1 MPHYAFRLLVN
12 GEEFDLDTAPHRTLL
27 EVLRD
32 ELGLTGTKEGCGT
45 GDCGACTVL
54 MDGRAV
60 NSCLVLAPE
69 ATGRE
74 IATIEG
80 LATNGRLHPIQQA
93 FVDAAA
99 AQCGYCTPGMI
110 LSIKA
115 LLDRNPSPTLDE
127 VRLGIAGNLCRCTGY
142 AKIYEAIEAAAAAL
156 RS

>member
-1 MPHYAFRLLVN
+1 MPNYAFRLLVN

-69 ATGRE
+69 AAGRE

>member
-1 MPHYAFRLLVN
+1 MPNYAFRLLVN

-142 AKIYEAIEAAAAAL
+142 AKIYEALEAAAAAL

>member
-1 MPHYAFRLLVN
+1 MPNYAFRLLVN

-127 VRLGIAGNLCRCTGY
+127 VRLGIAGNLCRCTRY

>member
-1 MPHYAFRLLVN
+1 MPNFAFRLLVN
-12 GEEFDLDTAPHRTLL
+12 GEEFDLYTAPHRTLL

-142 AKIYEAIEAAAAAL
+142 AKVYEAIEAAAAAL
-156 RS
+156 RR

>member
-1 MPHYAFRLLVN
+1 MPNYAFRLLVN

-142 AKIYEAIEAAAAAL
+142 AKIYEAVEAAAAAL
-156 RS
+156 RG